1 MDWATLRTEF
11 PVTER
16 WAFLDHAAVS
26 PLPRRTAQSLIQ
38 HANDMNANGSTAVSG
53 WVERT
58 EETRRSLAKLL
69 NCDPFDL
76 ALLKNTS
83 EGLGIV
89 AEGFPWR
96 DGDNVVL
103 ANEEY
108 PSNQYPWMNLTH
120 RGVTVRRVASRE
132 SQISIDDLR
141 EMMNPNTRIVALS
154 SVEYSSG
161 FRNDL
166 DAISSLCKERGIA
179 LCVDAIQS
187 LGVMPLDLK
196 QTPIDF
202 LASGGHKWL
211 LGPQGTGFLYIRPD
225 WLDRMRVAMVGW
237 SSVTA
242 GHDYSRVDF
251 TFKPDARRF
260 ESGTLNYGGLA
271 ALGESVRVLLDIG
284 QPLVQ
289 NRIREL
295 TDHLC
300 ERVKRI
306 GWTVF
311 SSRDGDDWS
320 GIVILEKAGV
330 DYRALAAKAKAA
342 GVIVAVRGG
351 RLRASPHVYNT
362 VDELD
367 RLVELLK

>member
-38 HANDMNANGSTAVSG
+38 HASDMNANGSTAVSG

-69 NCDPFDL
+69 NCDPFDI

-96 DGDNVVL
+96 NGDNIVL
-103 ANEEY
+103 PAEEY

-120 RGVTVRRVASRE
+120 RGVTVRKVVSRG
-132 SQISIDDLR
+132 SRIAIDDLR
-141 EMMNPNTRIVALS
+141 DAINQQTRMVALS

-166 DAISSLCKERGIA
+166 DAIGQLCRDCGAA

-187 LGVMPLDLK
+187 LGVMPLNL
-196 QTPIDF
+196 QTTPIDF

-211 LGPQGTGFLYIRPD
+211 LGPQGTGFLYVRQS

-242 GHDYSRVDF
+242 GHDYSRIDL
-251 TFKPDARRF
+251 TLKPNARRF

-271 ALGESVRVLLDIG
+271 ALGESVRLLLDIG
-284 QPLVQ
+284 QPAVQ

-300 ERVKRI
+300 EQVKRI

-311 SSRDGDDWS
+311 SSRSGDEWS
-320 GIVILEKAGV
+320 GIVILEKPGV

-342 GVIVAVRGG
+342 SVIVAVRGG

-362 VDELD
+362 VDELN
-367 RLVELLK
+367 RLVEILR

>member
-11 PVTER
+11 PVTEHR
-16 WAFLDHAAVS
+16 AFLDHAAVS
-26 PLPRRTAQSLIQ
+26 PLPRRTAQSLIRL
-38 HANDMNANGSTAVSG
+38 ANDMNANGSTAVSG

-69 NCDPFDL
+69 NCDPFDI

-89 AEGFPWR
+89 AKGFPSR

-103 ANEEY
+103 ASEEY

-120 RGVTVRRVASRE
+120 RGVSVRKVASRG
-132 SQISIDDLR
+132 SRISIDDLR
-141 EMMNPNTRIVALS
+141 EAMNQDTKVVALS

-166 DAISSLCKERGIA
+166 DAIGSLCKERGVA
-179 LCVDAIQS
+179 
-187 LGVMPLDLK
+187 PLRRCDSESRRHAARSANYADRFPRQRRAQMAAWAPRHRL
-196 QTPIDF
+196 P
-202 LASGGHKWL
+202 L
-211 LGPQGTGFLYIRPD
+211 LRPD

-251 TFKPDARRF
+251 TLKPDARRF

-271 ALGESVRVLLDIG
+271 ALGESVRLLLEVG
-284 QPLVQ
+284 QPAAQ

-295 TDHLC
+295 TDYLC
-300 ERVKRI
+300 EQVQRI

-311 SSRDGDDWS
+311 SSRAGEDWS

-330 DYRALAAKAKAA
+330 DYRAA
-342 GVIVAVRGG
+342 RGEGQSG
-351 RLRASPHVYNT
+351 RR
-362 VDELD
+362 D
-367 RLVELLK
+367 RRRPRRPAPRQSARLQYCR

>member
-1 MDWATLRTEF
+1 
-11 PVTER
+11 
-16 WAFLDHAAVS
+16 
-26 PLPRRTAQSLIQ
+26 
-38 HANDMNANGSTAVSG
+38 MNANGSTAVSG

-83 EGLGIV
+83 EGLGVV

-96 DGDNVVL
+96 EGDNVVL
-103 ANEEY
+103 ASEEY
-108 PSNQYPWMNLTH
+108 PSNQYPWMNLAH
-120 RGVTVRRVASRE
+120 RGVTVRKVASRG
-132 SQISIDDLR
+132 SRIAIDDLR
-141 EMMNPNTRIVALS
+141 DAMNQNTKVLALS
-154 SVEYSSG
+154 SVEYSGG

-166 DAISSLCKERGIA
+166 NAIGQLCKDRGVA

-187 LGVMPLDLK
+187 LGVMPLDLQK
-196 QTPIDF
+196 TPIDF

-211 LGPQGTGFLYIRPD
+211 IGPQGTGFLFVRSD

-251 TFKPDARRF
+251 TLKPDARRF
-260 ESGTLNYGGLA
+260 ESGTLNFGGLA
-271 ALGESVRVLLDIG
+271 ALGESVRLLLEIG
-284 QPLVQ
+284 QPAVQ

-300 ERVKRI
+300 ERVQRI
-306 GWTVF
+306 GWIVF
-311 SSRDGDDWS
+311 SSRTSDDWS
-320 GIVILEKAGV
+320 GIVILEKPGV
-330 DYRALAAKAKAA
+330 DYRALAAQAKAA
-342 GVIVAVRGG
+342 GVIVAVRSG

-367 RLVELLK
+367 RLIDLLK